1 MKRYIILFF
10 ICVCMSCV
18 CSGCNDNEDINYFGG
33 EGELQMVDGYEFPHI
48 YYDDANI
55 YFDTFYTGLAYID
68 TDNNIYTICDDASC
82 EHDNDKCKAY
92 YISHLY
98 FVLNNELYE
107 AKHIVEDDVKK
118 SIIKKVND
126 TDICF
131 EVVLPEDVDAD
142 GKEYSLT
149 ITNIYVVNDTYI
161 YVNCGNHVY
170 LLDKEFN
177 VVLWHGNIGK
187 TDWCMVKDGIYYY
200 QNDLYEISMID
211 MNTKLE
217 TVFEM
222 EDYATVLDSDG
233 EYFYYINEN
242 KRLCKMPINGGERE
256 ILYKGVSEIYLGSE
270 YIYFSPISLNKEPV
284 DKCIC
289 VMDKLGN
296 IITKID
302 DKAGYSIR
310 EVNGNILAIT
320 NESVLVFDLNGSN
333 LKEYTIER

>member
-33 EGELQMVDGYEFPHI
+33 EGELQMVGGYEFPHI
-48 YYDDANI
+48 YYDDTNI
-55 YFDTFYTGLAYID
+55 YFSTFYTGLAYIGA
-68 TDNNIYTICDDASC
+68 DNNIYTICDDASC

-107 AKHIVEDDVKK
+107 AKHIVENDVQK

-131 EVVLPEDVDAD
+131 EVALPKDTDVD
-142 GKEYSLT
+142 GKDYNLT
-149 ITNIYVVNDTYI
+149 INNVYLVNDTYI
-161 YVNCGNHVY
+161 YVNCGNYVY

-177 VVLWHGNIGK
+177 VVLWHSNVGK
-187 TDWCMVKDGIYYY
+187 SDWCMVKDDIYYY
-200 QNDLYEISMID
+200 LNDLYEISIID
-211 MNTKLE
+211 MNTKTE
-217 TVFEM
+217 TVYET
-222 EDYATVLDSDG
+222 EDYVTVLDSDG
-233 EYFYYINEN
+233 EYFYYVNEN

-270 YIYFSPISLNKEPV
+270 YIYFSPVSLNKDPAE
-284 DKCIC
+284 KCIC
-289 VMDKLGN
+289 VMDKSGN

-302 DKAGYSIR
+302 DKAGYIIR
-310 EVNGNILAIT
+310 EVNGKIIAT
-320 NESVLVFDLNGSN
+320 SSESVLAFDLNGSN